1 MEVIGMTDEA
11 KTDTRH
17 YYFEKIKAQEIA
29 RGASEDEATRIASE
43 NVDRVMAKEQASH
56 QD

>member
-1 MEVIGMTDEA
+1 MTDEA

-43 NVDRVMAKEQASH
+43 NVDRVMAKRNLSRRMRPA
-56 QD
+56 